1 MNVFELAATL
11 TLDTSQYDSGLKKSG
26 VAGSNFATKFGDG
39 LKSAAK
45 IGTAAIGAASAAVG
59 ALVKKSVDAYANY
72 EQLVG
77 GVETLYGAQGMS
89 LEEYAKS
96 VGKSV
101 DKVRGKFDSLQSA
114 QNKVM
119 KNAANAYKTAGLS
132 ANEYMETITS
142 FAASLTSSLGGD
154 TEKSADYADMAI
166 RDMADNANKMGTSI
180 GSIQTAYQGFAK
192 QNYSML
198 DNLKLGYGGT
208 SSEMYRLLK
217 DAAALNKEFA
227 STAKFSIDE
236 KGHLSA
242 GYADIVKAINIV
254 QSEMGITGTTAK
266 EASETISGSISS
278 AKAAWQNLLVGFSD
292 GNADI
297 GKLIDE
303 LISSITTAAGN
314 LVPTIQNAL
323 VGIATAFDQLVPI
336 ISDKLPSL
344 FQNIVPPLLS
354 AAAGLFSGLI
364 NALPSLIQA
373 VVSQI
378 PSIVSVLL
386 KKINLSDIL
395 KSLVQLVVN
404 LGSQL
409 AEMATTLIPEMVNAI
424 FSIINSAFSNVDQLV
439 EVALTLL
446 NGIIDGVLNAI
457 PILVEKLPEIY
468 KKIYGA
474 LLEALPVLIDGI
486 VQLVEKIVIEL
497 PTIIKALISAL
508 PSIIQTVINTVFEA
522 LPQLIQGLV
531 QLVILL
537 VENLPTIILALIEAI
552 PTIIEA
558 IIDGFVNNI
567 DKLVEGAIMLVIELV
582 KHLPEIIWGLIKAI
596 PKIVMSIVNAF
607 LRLGG
612 KFLEIGV
619 NLVKGIWDGIVSMG
633 QWLWD
638 QISGF
643 FGGIVN
649 NIKNFFGIHS
659 PSKLFRDQIGKNLAL
674 GIGEGFV
681 DTMSGVAKDMEGAI
695 PTDFDA
701 AMQSTLSSNI
711 VPAKPQTNEQS
722 NGTNFYFE
730 INNPQIRNDEDIEK
744 LADKVSE
751 TLGRTFR
758 QRSVAYG

>member
-11 TLDTSQYDSGLKKSG
+11 SLDTSQYDSNLKKSG
-26 VAGSNFATKFGDG
+26 AAGSNFASKIGGG
-39 LKSAAK
+39 LKTAAK
-45 IGTAAIGAASAAVG
+45 VGTAAIGAITGAAV
-59 ALVKKSVDAYANY
+59 LF
-72 EQLVG
+72 
-77 GVETLYGAQGMS
+77 
-89 LEEYAKS
+89 
-96 VGKSV
+96 GKSIYKNANQVADYGDQV
-101 DKVRGKFDSLQSA
+101 DKMSQRI
-114 QNKVM
+114 
-119 KNAANAYKTAGLS
+119 GLS
-132 ANEYMETITS
+132 AEAYQKWDYVMKISGTEIANMRIGLKTLTNQLDKAKQGGKEAQKNFSRLGISMDDINKMSREEAFGTVIKSFQKMEDSTER
-142 FAASLTSSLGGD
+142 AAL
-154 TEKSADYADMAI
+154 
-166 RDMADNANKMGTSI
+166 ANKMFGRSGQELTPLFNQSAKSTDELIKKAEDYGMVMSDKAVKASATFKDSLTTLSMTAKGLKNRLMGEFLPSLTIVTDGLAQLFTGDMAGSEKLSEGISGIISKVVDFIPKLLDIGSTVI
-180 GSIQTAYQGFAK
+180 GSIA
-192 QNYSML
+192 NSI
-198 DNLKLGYGGT
+198 LKNAPT
-208 SSEMYRLLK
+208 LLK
-217 DAAALNKEFA
+217 SL
-227 STAKFSIDE
+227 
-236 KGHLSA
+236 A
-242 GYADIVKAINIV
+242 GLISKIIPQAI
-254 QSEMGITGTTAK
+254 
-266 EASETISGSISS
+266 
-278 AKAAWQNLLVGFSD
+278 
-292 GNADI
+292 
-297 GKLIDE
+297 KLIVSYTPV
-303 LISSITTAAGN
+303 I
-314 LVPTIQNAL
+314 
-323 VGIATAFDQLVPI
+323 
-336 ISDKLPSL
+336 
-344 FQNIVPPLLS
+344 LS
-354 AAAGLFSGLI
+354 
-364 NALPSLIQA
+364 SLIQ
-373 VVSQI
+373 
-378 PSIVSVLL
+378 
-386 KKINLSDIL
+386 
-395 KSLVQLVVN
+395 LVAD

-409 AEMATTLIPEMVNAI
+409 GEMATTLIPEMVNAI

-439 EVALTLL
+439 QVALTLL

-486 VQLVEKIVIEL
+486 VQLVERIVTEL

-508 PSIIQTVINTVFEA
+508 PQIIQTVINTVFEA

-643 FGGIVN
+643 FGGIVD

-701 AMQSTLSSNI
+701 DMQSTLSSNI
-711 VPAKPQTNEQS
+711 VPAKPQTNEQG
-722 NGTNFYFE
+722 NGTSFYFE

-744 LADKVSE
+744 LAEKVSE

>member
-11 TLDTSQYDSGLKKSG
+11 SLDTSQYDSNLKKSG
-26 VAGSNFATKFGDG
+26 AAGSNFASKIGGG
-39 LKSAAK
+39 LKTAAK
-45 IGTAAIGAASAAVG
+45 VGTAAIGAITGAAVLFGKSIYKNANQVADYGDKVDKMSQKIGISAEAYQKWDYVMQRAGGSVDSLKMGMKTLSIQAEKNSDSFQRLGISQAEVKNLSQEKLFEKTVKGLSNLEAGTERTKLSTELLGRAGADLGPLLNGGSKAIEEQMKIAEDYGMVMSDKAVKASATF
-59 ALVKKSVDAYANY
+59 K
-72 EQLVG
+72 
-77 GVETLYGAQGMS
+77 
-89 LEEYAKS
+89 
-96 VGKSV
+96 
-101 DKVRGKFDSLQSA
+101 DSLTTLSMTA
-114 QNKVM
+114 KGL
-119 KNAANAYKTAGLS
+119 KNRLMGEFLP
-132 ANEYMETITS
+132 
-142 FAASLTSSLGGD
+142 SLTIVTDGLAQLFTG
-154 TEKSADYADMAI
+154 DMAGSEKLSEGI
-166 RDMADNANKMGTSI
+166 SGIVSKVVDVIPKLLDIGSTVI
-180 GSIQTAYQGFAK
+180 GSIA
-192 QNYSML
+192 NSI
-198 DNLKLGYGGT
+198 LKNAPK
-208 SSEMYRLLK
+208 LLK
-217 DAAALNKEFA
+217 SL
-227 STAKFSIDE
+227 
-236 KGHLSA
+236 A
-242 GYADIVKAINIV
+242 G
-254 QSEMGITGTTAK
+254 
-266 EASETISGSISS
+266 
-278 AKAAWQNLLVGFSD
+278 
-292 GNADI
+292 
-297 GKLIDE
+297 
-303 LISSITTAAGN
+303 LISSIIPQA
-314 LVPTIQNAL
+314 I
-323 VGIATAFDQLVPI
+323 
-336 ISDKLPSL
+336 KL
-344 FQNIVPPLLS
+344 IVSYTPVILS
-354 AAAGLFSGLI
+354 
-364 NALPSLIQA
+364 SLIQ
-373 VVSQI
+373 
-378 PSIVSVLL
+378 
-386 KKINLSDIL
+386 
-395 KSLVQLVVN
+395 LVAD
-404 LGSQL
+404 LGSQIG
-409 AEMATTLIPEMVNAI
+409 EMATTLIPEMVNAI

-468 KKIYGA
+468 NKIYSA

-486 VQLVEKIVIEL
+486 VQLVEKIVTEL

-508 PSIIQTVINTVFEA
+508 PQIIQTVINTVFEA

-643 FGGIVN
+643 FGGIVD

-681 DTMSGVAKDMEGAI
+681 NTMSGVAKDMEGAI

-711 VPAKPQTNEQS
+711 VPAKPQTNEQG
-722 NGTNFYFE
+722 NGTSFYFE
-730 INNPQIRNDEDIEK
+730 INNPQIRNDDDIEK
-744 LADKVSE
+744 LASKVSE